1 LCARAAR
8 PLPSPPRPA
17 ELVLPGLIRQ
27 KVFVVT
33 EPPQVLALLIGRLDF
48 LLDNSPEDA
57 ADHHVIPVLFRALES
72 GHAATQEAAL
82 AAVPDASKR
91 MSHATFKNSLL
102 PRICTLC
109 LETDKLSVRVKSLL
123 ALSKLFDIVD
133 KWTVQEKVIPCIQ
146 MIPSREPPVL
156 MAILGVF
163 NEMIA
168 SPKLHIDKETIAGV
182 VIPYLSPLCLDAGL
196 NARQFKTFMG
206 VLHSLLKYVEAAH
219 AAKLD
224 QAEVLA
230 ATPQTHPPAKA
241 AAAGAKA
248 AETEERMRAL
258 LNGAAR
264 PTDMRAILTG
274 SGSHGNAN
282 PREDV
287 EPAPAGRGSQ
297 RPQPPSNPQSPT
309 EQRPPAAQS
318 QSQPARAPIPIP
330 IPSTLHTAGAP
341 AARPAAQSRPPRPQ
355 SSFNQK
361 AGSQAANGQLFSG
374 LGASPNRPPP
384 TQQQA
389 NAMARNQPPNTAQ
402 QSRPMGWSQSTQ
414 PAQPTGWSQSTQ
426 PAQPTGWS
434 QNTQPAQPTG
444 WSQSTQPAQ
453 SGGWSLV
460 HPAAKQPA
468 SGVGWAPSTHPNQ
481 TQAGS
486 TAENYAANVQNQ
498 VWTEPLANDSRHPL
512 RHSCIAA
519 PHRLQLD
526 ALLLGDVS
534 TGTGEEA
541 RTWSGGLT
549 GTGSLI

>member
-1 LCARAAR
+1 VCPRV
-8 PLPSPPRPA
+8 PSD
-17 ELVLPGLIRQ
+17 LVLPGLIRQ

-33 EPPQVLALLIGRLDF
+33 EPPQVLALLIGRLDY

-72 GHAATQEAAL
+72 GHATTQEAAL
-82 AAVPDASKR
+82 AAVPDASRR

-133 KWTVQEKVIPCIQ
+133 KWTVQEKVIPFIQ

-206 VLHSLLKYVEAAH
+206 VLHSLLKYVETAH
-219 AAKLD
+219 SAKLD

-230 ATPQTHPPAKA
+230 ANTQTHPHPPAKA
-241 AAAGAKA
+241 AAAGPKT
-248 AETEERMRAL
+248 AETEQRMRAL

-282 PREDV
+282 PLEDG

-309 EQRPPAAQS
+309 DQRPPAAQS
-318 QSQPARAPIPIP
+318 QPQPKPQPARAPIP
-330 IPSTLHTAGAP
+330 TTQHTAAAP

-355 SSFNQK
+355 PSYDQK
-361 AGSQAANGQLFSG
+361 AAGSQAANGQLFSG

-389 NAMARNQPPNTAQ
+389 NSMARNQPPNTTQ
-402 QSRPMGWSQSTQ
+402 RSRPMGWSQNTQPSQSTGWSKNTQ
-414 PAQPTGWSQSTQ
+414 PAQS
-426 PAQPTGWS
+426 TGWS
-434 QNTQPAQPTG
+434 QNTQAAQSSG
-444 WSQSTQPAQ
+444 WSQ
-453 SGGWSLV
+453 V
-460 HPAAKQPA
+460 NPAAKQPT
-468 SGVGWAPSTHPNQ
+468 SGVGWAPSTHSNQ
-481 TQAGS
+481 RQAGS

-498 VWTEPLANDSRHPL
+498 VWTNRSRTTRAIP
-512 RHSCIAA
+512 
-519 PHRLQLD
+519 
-526 ALLLGDVS
+526 
-534 TGTGEEA
+534 
-541 RTWSGGLT
+541 
-549 GTGSLI
+549 